1 MPKVGIADLPPRDAC
16 PLHYRGVKGGLLG
29 SEWWERKM
37 RRNVERDVEL
47 EELLRRNDY
56 RLVVIWEHDV
66 EDAERILRG
75 ALRGEAY
82 G

>member
-29 SEWWERKM
+29 REWWERKM
-37 RRNVERDVEL
+37 RRNVERDAEL
-47 EELLRRNDY
+47 EELLRRNGY
-56 RLVVIWEHDV
+56 RLVVIWEHDM

-75 ALRGEAY
+75 ALRGETH